1 MVCGSVK
8 EGLETVS
15 ETDEASLLSAQ
26 LEQQTAVS
34 FSEWSRPLRAEL
46 TDSSCLEVKHK
57 A

>member
-15 ETDEASLLSAQ
+15 EADGASLLSVQ

-34 FSEWSRPLRAEL
+34 FSESSCLLRAEL
-46 TDSSCLEVKHK
+46 TDSSCLEAKH
-57 A
+57 